1 MKSNSFLF
9 FILFVVTFSAC
20 NDGIIYEEN
29 KEIPNS
35 SFNKGTELLYEFDIS
50 DTVSRYDVL
59 LNVNHSQEYSYQNL
73 YVKIK
78 TVFPDAKSI
87 EDIVSLELSKSG
99 TEWQGKC
106 SGDDCTV
113 PIVLVENTKFKT
125 PGKYKISISQYG
137 RTETV
142 EGLNAFTLVVKRV
155 EKK

>member
-1 MKSNSFLF
+1 MKSNFFLF
-9 FILFVVTFSAC
+9 SIMLVLFFTAC
-20 NDGIIYEEN
+20 NGGIVYEEN
-29 KEIPNS
+29 KEIPNA
-35 SFNKGTELLYEFDIS
+35 SFNKGTELNYEFNIT
-50 DTVSRYDVL
+50 DTLSGYDVL
-59 LNVNHSQEYSYQNL
+59 LKVEHGQEYGYQNL

-125 PGKYKISISQYG
+125 PGKYQISISQYG

-142 EGLNAFTLVVKRV
+142 EGLNAFTLVVKKV